1 MPPSDLVATL
11 CAKGSLD
18 AADVFRL
25 RQEVYSDGVIDK
37 AEAEAVFEL
46 ERMCRSKAP
55 EWLAFFVDE
64 LTYYFVFKAQ
74 PRGYVS
80 EENARFLTDQVIS
93 DGRINGPTELE
104 LLIDIVSSA
113 HSCPEELVVFVLD
126 AVRESVLS
134 PDTAAYDPDR
144 AAGVIDA
151 VDVEI
156 IRRVINA
163 GGGGGSY
170 TVTRREADLLYDLN
184 RATSQSDNV
193 KGWRDLFVKGIASHL
208 MFPLGSPDV
217 PDVERILEYEA
228 WRDQRPSFGRFLL
241 ALGSKLNLAGFK
253 EGWSEIDAFGTP
265 RERGEARLQES
276 MARESIDESEAEW
289 LISRAAENDVLD
301 DNELALLEFIKRE
314 SPQIHP
320 SLVDLMAKAGV

>member
-1 MPPSDLVATL
+1 MSPSELIATL
-11 CAKGSLD
+11 LAKGSLD
-18 AADVFRL
+18 AEDVLRL
-25 RQEVYSDGVIDK
+25 RREIYGDGVIDR

-46 ERMCRSKAP
+46 ERSCNSKAP

-64 LTYYFVFKAQ
+64 LTYYFVYKAQ

-80 EENARFLTDQVIS
+80 EENAQFLTDQIIS

-126 AVRESVLS
+126 AVKESVLS

-184 RATSQSDNV
+184 RATSQSDNAA
-193 KGWRDLFVKGIASHL
+193 GWQDLFVKGIASHL

-228 WRDQRPSFGRFLL
+228 WRDQRRTFGRFLL

-253 EGWSEIDAFGTP
+253 EGWSEIDAFGRP
-265 RERGEARLQES
+265 RDREEANLQES
-276 MARESIDESEAEW
+276 MARERIDEAEAEW
-289 LISRAAENDVLD
+289 LISRVAEDGSPD
-301 DNELALLEFIKRE
+301 DNELALLAFIKKE

-320 SLVDLMAKAGV
+320 SLVDLIAKADV

>member
-1 MPPSDLVATL
+1 MSPSELIATL
-11 CAKGSLD
+11 LAKGSLD
-18 AADVFRL
+18 AEDVLRL
-25 RQEVYSDGVIDK
+25 RREIYGDGVIDR

-46 ERMCRSKAP
+46 ERSCNSKSP

-64 LTYYFVFKAQ
+64 LTYYFVYKAQ

-80 EENARFLTDQVIS
+80 EENAQFLTDQIIS

-126 AVRESVLS
+126 AVKESVLS

-170 TVTRREADLLYDLN
+170 TVTRREANLLYDLN
-184 RATSQSDNV
+184 RATSQSVNAE
-193 KGWRDLFVKGIASHL
+193 GWRDLFVKGIASHL

-228 WRDQRPSFGRFLL
+228 WRDQRPTFGRFLL

-253 EGWSEIDAFGTP
+253 EGWSEIDAFGRP
-265 RERGEARLQES
+265 RDREEANLQES
-276 MARESIDESEAEW
+276 MARERIDEAEAEW
-289 LISRAAENDVLD
+289 LISRVAEDGSPD
-301 DNELALLEFIKRE
+301 DNELALLAFIKKE

-320 SLVDLMAKAGV
+320 SLVDLIAKADV